1 MNRMEHR
8 LLAATELEGLCLIR
22 DKLDL
27 SAAFL
32 IPHLLQ
38 TALSANLRVLVS
50 LLHLASVC
58 TLQFNVEYCC
68 RICHFAGCVA
78 AGARLSVTLP
88 ASSQKISK
96 LSDL

>member
-8 LLAATELEGLCLIR
+8 LLAATELEGLWLIR

-38 TALSANLRVLVS
+38 TALSANLKVHVS

-58 TLQFNVEYCC
+58 TLQIQCRICY
-68 RICHFAGCVA
+68 RICHFAGCFA